1 MSIVLEVLVVVKK
14 KSKQSK
20 KVSVKGVPRNVIVG
34 GIVVVLVVI
43 LYYLF
48 ASQNGSFV
56 GLGDDEN
63 EIYLPSQASMQ
74 ETMPKVV
81 GQSYFGF
88 MKAGYVVNVLVGS
101 NTQRIEF
108 KTLNDDGTVDIVLNR
123 AYNLE
128 EGETVFADYDYDGVA
143 DLAVT
148 LEGVDMYEKRFSV
161 TITYFTTAPD
171 EIIQE

>member
-1 MSIVLEVLVVVKK
+1 VAKK

-34 GIVVVLVVI
+34 GIVVVLVVL

-48 ASQNGSFV
+48 ASQSGAFV
-56 GLGDDEN
+56 GDDER
-63 EIYLPSQASMQ
+63 ETYLPSQESMT
-74 ETMPKVV
+74 ETMPEVV

-88 MKAGYVVNVLVGS
+88 MKAGYVVNVIVGS
-101 NTQRIEF
+101 NAQRIEF
-108 KTLNDDGTVDIVLNR
+108 KSLNDDGTVDIVLNR

-128 EGETVFADYDYDGVA
+128 EGETVFADYDYDGIA
-143 DLAVT
+143 DIAVT
-148 LEGVDMYEKRFSV
+148 LEGVDMYENRFSV

>member
-1 MSIVLEVLVVVKK
+1 MAKK

-20 KVSVKGVPRNVIVG
+20 KLFVKGVPRNVVVG
-34 GIVVVLVVI
+34 GIVVILVVV

-48 ASQNGSFV
+48 ASQNGVFV
-56 GLGDDEN
+56 ILGEDGET
-63 EIYLPSQASMQ
+63 YLPSQESLS
-74 ETMPKVV
+74 ETMPEVV

-88 MKAGYVVNVLVGS
+88 MKPGYVVNVLVGS

-108 KTLNDDGTVDIVLNR
+108 KTLNDDGTVDIILNR

-148 LEGVDMYEKRFSV
+148 LEGVDMYENRFSV
-161 TITYFTTAPD
+161 TITYFTNPPD

>member
-1 MSIVLEVLVVVKK
+1 MAKK

-20 KVSVKGVPRNVIVG
+20 KVSVHGVPRNIIVG
-34 GIVVVLVVI
+34 GIVVVLVVV

-48 ASQNGSFV
+48 ASQNGTFV
-56 GLGDDEN
+56 GIGEDDSET
-63 EIYLPSQASMQ
+63 YLPSQESML
-74 ETMPKVV
+74 ETMPEVV

-88 MKAGYVVNVLVGS
+88 MKAGYIVNILVGS

-108 KTLNDDGTVDIVLNR
+108 KNLHDDGTVDIVLNR

-148 LEGVDMYEKRFSV
+148 LEGVDMYEDRFSV

>member
-1 MSIVLEVLVVVKK
+1 MAKK

-20 KVSVKGVPRNVIVG
+20 KVFIKGVPRNVLVG
-34 GIVVVLVVI
+34 GIVVVLVVV

-56 GLGDDEN
+56 GLGDDGET
-63 EIYLPSQASMQ
+63 YLPSQESML
-74 ETMPKVV
+74 ETMPEVV

-88 MKAGYVVNVLVGS
+88 MKAGYIVNVLVGS

-143 DLAVT
+143 DIAVT
-148 LEGVDMYEKRFSV
+148 LEGVDMYEDRFSV

-171 EIIQE
+171 EIVQE

>member
-1 MSIVLEVLVVVKK
+1 MEVLVVAKK

-20 KVSVKGVPRNVIVG
+20 KVFVKGVPRNVIVG
-34 GIVVVLVVI
+34 GIVVVLVVV

-56 GLGDDEN
+56 GLGGDDGET
-63 EIYLPSQASMQ
+63 YLPSQDSMV
-74 ETMPKVV
+74 ETLPEVV

-148 LEGVDMYEKRFSV
+148 LEGVDMYENRFSV

-171 EIIQE
+171 EIVQE